1 MNSCVVIISIVYFSI
16 SWLVIAWPDLPT
28 RQSLLKVAAVSL
40 PNTGLDCQR
49 NVRKMSTDTI
59 CSYRVLHI
67 LLHVNIVMF
76 VSCIC
81 VFLVTAIRAGF
92 KPI

>member
-49 NVRKMSTDTI
+49 NVRKNVYWYHLQLS
-59 CSYRVLHI
+59 CSSHSSSRKYRNVCFMYL
-67 LLHVNIVMF
+67 
-76 VSCIC
+76 C
-81 VFLVTAIRAGF
+81 VPCYCDQGRF
-92 KPI
+92 